1 MTRDSNPSPFGK
13 CFNRD
18 SYGKTPPINP
28 LPLPAKQIAPQK
40 NLYAQDAN
48 FSLIGVTRLDRI
60 KSLAQL
66 KCSVVPLPVNT
77 WFVQLCFINFVFKYF
92 SDSAGLPL
100 DSQTVIG
107 IFQMLLPTVFVY
119 LYFIVLL

>member
-13 CFNRD
+13 CFNCD
-18 SYGKTPPINP
+18 SLGKTPPINP

-40 NLYAQDAN
+40 NLCAQDAN

-66 KCSVVPLPVNT
+66 KSSVFPVPVNT
-77 WFVQLCFINFVFKYF
+77 WFVQLCFINFVFKYM
-92 SDSAGLPL
+92 SDLQAFL
-100 DSQTVIG
+100 
-107 IFQMLLPTVFVY
+107 
-119 LYFIVLL
+119 